1 MKLVNCSS
9 SAAGGMALQG
19 NPWKCVCQN
28 TWLARWLLRWMRE
41 ALQLHTSVVERG
53 QNIQS
58 IVRTIT
64 CQTPV
69 DPRSVTSV
77 SHASSRQPPAAA
89 SSPSVHDTPPGQAT
103 NSILFCKLCRVKVGS
118 LFGHD
123 VYFFTIKQSRFASV
137 VIDNVFRLLRLVWH
151 TGWYPY

>member
-1 MKLVNCSS
+1 MFFV
-9 SAAGGMALQG
+9 GGMALQG

-53 QNIQS
+53 QNVQS

-69 DPRSVTSV
+69 DPRMVITSEDEGRAEAAGT
-77 SHASSRQPPAAA
+77 SIASSQPATSTAAFQQQSLVDINPDNTCRRGMGR
-89 SSPSVHDTPPGQAT
+89 SSS
-103 NSILFCKLCRVKVGS
+103 S
-118 LFGHD
+118 
-123 VYFFTIKQSRFASV
+123 
-137 VIDNVFRLLRLVWH
+137 RLVPPFIRAMVVATACTFLWLR
-151 TGWYPY
+151 TNLVLL

>member
-1 MKLVNCSS
+1 
-9 SAAGGMALQG
+9 MALQG

-53 QNIQS
+53 QNVQS

-69 DPRSVTSV
+69 DPRMVMVTSSEAGGRARSSHV
-77 SHASSRQPPAAA
+77 SIWR
-89 SSPSVHDTPPGQAT
+89 DFR
-103 NSILFCKLCRVKVGS
+103 NLCLVLPKN
-118 LFGHD
+118 
-123 VYFFTIKQSRFASV
+123 TI
-137 VIDNVFRLLRLVWH
+137 
-151 TGWYPY
+151 